1 MKREWEIDEL
11 VEHFSLSGPEM
22 TLLHGKTEPNQL
34 GLAILLKY
42 FQYEGQFPD
51 HKRAIP
57 RAVVTF
63 IAEQLAVDEKV
74 FDQYSWKARTISR
87 ERILIR
93 QHLGFREA
101 IEDDRTTLTVWL
113 TEHAAM
119 QHEHNERYW
128 LDMAYHRLRELHIEP
143 FSVDKMER
151 IVQSALNTYQDRVSE
166 VVYGRLSETM
176 KQQLTTLLD
185 ADPATPADSENP
197 WSRLAKLK
205 EDPGGVDLKNV
216 LETGEKLRYLRTMEL
231 PDTLFADVDPKW
243 IAVYCQRATA
253 EPPSDLKDHPDAIR
267 YTLLAAFCQVRQ
279 MEITDQLID
288 LLIQIIH
295 RIGTQAERKIDKA
308 AVKDI
313 QRIYGKHEMLVKM
326 SRASLSDPQG
336 QVKEVIFGVV
346 SADKLQR
353 VVDEHDAHP
362 LTYRQEVAQIMNRS
376 YGRHYRRMLSV
387 ILDTLQFRSNNPD
400 YQPVLKALKVV
411 EKYMTRRNLSL
422 YPLDED
428 IPLEGVVR
436 PGWREVVVVTQQGK
450 ERIRR
455 LDYELC
461 VLGMLRETLRATEIW
476 VEGANKYGN
485 PDKALPTDFTKNREH
500 YSTLLNQPLRA
511 TEFIARLKALLK
523 DALTEFNKTVPN
535 NPYVKLLPRGKGHIR
550 VSKLL
555 PQPEP
560 PVLPSLKTEIG
571 RLWSTTHLLDILK
584 EADWRVHFTDE
595 FKTIGERQI
604 LDATTL
610 RKRLLLCLFGLGTN
624 IGLKQASTGDKEQT
638 ADDLLYIK
646 RYFVSRD
653 GLRNANRKL
662 VNAILDIRLPYI
674 WGEGSVACASDSS
687 KFAVRGENLK
697 SEWHNRYHGR
707 GIMVYW
713 HVERKSLA
721 IYCQLKSP
729 SSSEVAAMIEGIM
742 RHATTMNVERN
753 YVDTHGQ
760 SEIAFAFSY
769 LLGFELLPR
778 LKNLAHQKLCR
789 PDTDLYPNLEAVLAK
804 TVIDWELIEQQY
816 ELIIQYAAALLVGTA
831 DAETIL
837 KRFTQTEIQHP
848 TYAALAEV
856 GKVIKTI
863 FLCQYLNSEALRRE
877 IEEGLNIIEHW
888 NNANDVLGYG
898 RSGEFSG
905 RRLADHELSMLALQL
920 LQNSLIYINT
930 LMLQQVL
937 AKPYWFNRMTA
948 ADWRALTPLFYAH
961 ISLYGTFKL
970 EMDEHIPLE
979 RAA

>member
-295 RIGTQAERKIDKA
+295 KIGTRAERKIDKA

-313 QRIYGKHEMLVKM
+313 RRIYRKHEMLVKM

-461 VLGMLRETLRATEIW
+461 VLGMLRETLRVTEIW

-485 PDKALPTDFTKNREH
+485 PDKADPFITVEDYIKSLNLREDFQNKVL
-500 YSTLLNQPLRA
+500 YPLLLA
-511 TEFIARLKALLK
+511 EWCVEL
-523 DALTEFNKTVPN
+523 
-535 NPYVKLLPRGKGHIR
+535 
-550 VSKLL
+550 
-555 PQPEP
+555 
-560 PVLPSLKTEIG
+560 
-571 RLWSTTHLLDILK
+571 
-584 EADWRVHFTDE
+584 DE
-595 FKTIGERQI
+595 FKTFSAYNAFKYVVTSRPRSLQGIITANEVVGGTCAYVQAMQVKLAQTRIICSTNITHLSQAEQQLTVHDANSGSHTFDHLI
-604 LDATTL
+604 IATDAT
-610 RKRLLLCLFGLGTN
+610 
-624 IGLKQASTGDKEQT
+624 QASDYLMPFAWAEKRRAEL
-638 ADDLLYIK
+638 DRI
-646 RYFVSRD
+646 RYFKTTIAVHSDPRFMP
-653 GLRNANRKL
+653 ANPHHWSV
-662 VNAILDIRLPYI
+662 VNTRYDATHSSNTI
-674 WGEGSVACASDSS
+674 WKKWRS
-687 KFAVRGENLK
+687 K
-697 SEWHNRYHGR
+697 
-707 GIMVYW
+707 
-713 HVERKSLA
+713 
-721 IYCQLKSP
+721 
-729 SSSEVAAMIEGIM
+729 
-742 RHATTMNVERN
+742 
-753 YVDTHGQ
+753 
-760 SEIAFAFSY
+760 
-769 LLGFELLPR
+769 
-778 LKNLAHQKLCR
+778 R
-789 PDTDLYPNLEAVLAK
+789 P
-804 TVIDWELIEQQY
+804 
-816 ELIIQYAAALLVGTA
+816 
-831 DAETIL
+831 
-837 KRFTQTEIQHP
+837 
-848 TYAALAEV
+848 
-856 GKVIKTI
+856 I
-863 FLCQYLNSEALRRE
+863 F
-877 IEEGLNIIEHW
+877 
-888 NNANDVLGYG
+888 
-898 RSGEFSG
+898 RSWVTFDPE
-905 RRLADHELSMLALQL
+905 M
-920 LQNSLIYINT
+920 
-930 LMLQQVL
+930 
-937 AKPYWFNRMTA
+937 P
-948 ADWRALTPLFYAH
+948 TPLYHVRTWGFLQFP
-961 ISLYGTFKL
+961 SK
-970 EMDEHIPLE
+970 
-979 RAA
+979 R